1 MHSFAYPKGGA
12 MMSDVQMISILIT
25 FIVICLK
32 GDIFIS
38 DIELRGSKDS
48 FKFKIRTKQK
58 NGLPSKKHRS
68 KK

>member
-1 MHSFAYPKGGA
+1 
-12 MMSDVQMISILIT
+12 MSDVQMISILIT
-25 FIVICLK
+25 FIIICLK

-58 NGLPSKKHRS
+58 NGLPSES
-68 KK
+68 PTSEEVGF

>member
-1 MHSFAYPKGGA
+1 
-12 MMSDVQMISILIT
+12 MMSDVQMISVLIT

-58 NGLPSKKHRS
+58 NGLPSES
-68 KK
+68 STSEVGF